1 MMLGEPNR
9 VVASAIHNGDTLE
22 RHVIDG
28 GEGLRAIEPAKEL
41 QNADLHGASPSI
53 VTAADQGR
61 LHRRDGIA
69 IASGTQSRRC
79 GLLDALAFLT
89 ESRAQKQSAGRIAN

>member
-1 MMLGEPNR
+1 MMLGEPHR
-9 VVASAIHNGDTLE
+9 VVTGAIHDGDTFE

-53 VTAADQGR
+53 VTPSHPRQG
-61 LHRRDGIA
+61 A
-69 IASGTQSRRC
+69 IGGMALQLPSGTQSRQGEGC
-79 GLLDALAFLT
+79 LT
-89 ESRAQKQSAGRIAN
+89 LWRS